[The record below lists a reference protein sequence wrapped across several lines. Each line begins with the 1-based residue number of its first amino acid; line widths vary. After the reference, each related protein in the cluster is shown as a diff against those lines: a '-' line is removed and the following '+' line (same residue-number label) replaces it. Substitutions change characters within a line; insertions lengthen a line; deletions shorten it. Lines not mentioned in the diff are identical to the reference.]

1 MSKIYITLIFILSVS
16 TAFSQAGIDSV
27 LAEIE
32 KNNTTLAAYR
42 KNADADKIGNKTS
55 LLPENPEVGFNYLW
69 GNPDQIGNRTDL
81 SVTQSFDFPTAYMY
95 KSQLANLKNEQVEM
109 EYKRQRYDVLL
120 GAKVLCTELTYLN
133 ALYAEYQKR
142 FNNDLKN
149 ANAFKK
155 KMEVGDATILEYNKS
170 QISLLNTEKQ
180 LEQIKIER
188 DVALLQLA
196 WLNGGNT
203 LDYSDSVFVADII
216 EPDFEKW
223 YAQAASYNPMLNW
236 LKQEIAI
243 SLKEKQLR
251 VAQNLPKINTG
262 YMSEKVV
269 GEQFHGVT
277 LGLSIPLWGN
287 KNTVKYARLKTE
299 AVNSMETDAKVQFY
313 NEMKTLHGKA
323 TALQNSI
330 TDFKQR
336 ISANNILDLLE
347 KGMQKGE
354 ISISEYY
361 YELMFFYANK
371 EELLS
376 MEKELNI
383 TLAKLNKY
391 SL

>member
-188 DVALLQLA
+188 DAALQQLA

-223 YAQAASYNPMLNW
+223 YTQAASYNPMLNW